1 VIPEYES
8 RFIAQ
13 SADGVNIISRFMRA
27 PVPVQSWFQGGR
39 SSGGL
44 CHPFGL
50 CYNNIQVPLTRFAL
64 EALSQRASS
73 LLKTLV
79 EMHIREGQPV
89 ASKNLQGESGLS
101 VSSAT
106 VRNIMA
112 ELEDLGYLSSP
123 HTSSGRI
130 PTAQGYRF
138 FVDSLLQVGPVGQ
151 GAMSALNAGLDPN
164 RSASELV
171 QSASNLLAQ
180 ITYQTGIVTVPKPA
194 SSQLRQ
200 IEFLPLSGDRVL
212 VIMVINER
220 EVQNRII
227 QVQRAMTEAQ
237 LKTAADLINQRYAG
251 RDLSQVKHQIVREM
265 AEARSRID
273 AYLEAALE
281 LASAAIDNPDTA
293 DGVVVAGEVSLL
305 NQASPEDMQ
314 KLRELFDA
322 FERKRDLLEL
332 MERCSRA
339 DGIQIFIGEEAGFDV
354 FGDFSVITAPYAQGA
369 QSLGV
374 LGVIGPTRMAYERVI
389 PIVDVTARMLT
400 AALSR

>member
-1 VIPEYES
+1 
-8 RFIAQ
+8 
-13 SADGVNIISRFMRA
+13 M
-27 PVPVQSWFQGGR
+27 
-39 SSGGL
+39 
-44 CHPFGL
+44 
-50 CYNNIQVPLTRFAL
+50 
-64 EALSQRASS
+64 EALSPRASS

-79 EMHIREGQPV
+79 EMHIREGQPI

-101 VSSAT
+101 VSPAT

-112 ELEDLGYLSSP
+112 ELEDLGYLASP
-123 HTSSGRI
+123 HTSAGRI

-138 FVDSLLQVGPVGQ
+138 FVDSLLQVGPVEQ
-151 GAMSALNAGLDPN
+151 GAVSALNAALDPN
-164 RSASELV
+164 RSTSELV

-212 VIMVINER
+212 VILVINER

-227 QVQRAMTEAQ
+227 QMQRPMNEEQ
-237 LKTAADLINQRYAG
+237 LKAAADIINQRYAG
-251 RDLSQVKHQIVREM
+251 ADLSQVKTQIVREM

-281 LASAAIDNPDTA
+281 LASAAIDTQEPSENVMVT
-293 DGVVVAGEVSLL
+293 GEASLL

-332 MERCSRA
+332 LERCSRA

-354 FGDFSVITAPYAQGA
+354 FGDFSVITAPYAQGS

-389 PIVDVTARMLT
+389 PIVDVTARMLS

>member
-1 VIPEYES
+1 
-8 RFIAQ
+8 
-13 SADGVNIISRFMRA
+13 M
-27 PVPVQSWFQGGR
+27 
-39 SSGGL
+39 
-44 CHPFGL
+44 
-50 CYNNIQVPLTRFAL
+50 
-64 EALSQRASS
+64 EALSPRATS

-138 FVDSLLQVGPVGQ
+138 FVDSLLQVGPVEQ

-194 SSQLRQ
+194 SAQLRQ

-227 QVQRAMTEAQ
+227 QVQRAMTETQ
-237 LKTAADLINQRYAG
+237 LKAVADLINQRYAG
-251 RDLSQVKHQIVREM
+251 ADLSQVKNQIVREM

-281 LASAAIDNPDTA
+281 LASAAIDSPDAA
-293 DGVVVAGEVSLL
+293 DGVVVAGEASLL

-389 PIVDVTARMLT
+389 PIVDVTARMLS

>member
-1 VIPEYES
+1 V
-8 RFIAQ
+8 
-13 SADGVNIISRFMRA
+13 
-27 PVPVQSWFQGGR
+27 
-39 SSGGL
+39 
-44 CHPFGL
+44 
-50 CYNNIQVPLTRFAL
+50 
-64 EALSQRASS
+64 EALSPRASS

-79 EMHIREGQPV
+79 EMHIREGQPI

-101 VSSAT
+101 VSPAT

-112 ELEDLGYLSSP
+112 ELEDLGYLVSP
-123 HTSSGRI
+123 HTSAGRI

-138 FVDSLLQVGPVGQ
+138 FVDSLLQVGPVEQ
-151 GAMSALNAGLDPN
+151 GAVSALNAALDPN
-164 RSASELV
+164 RSTSELV

-212 VIMVINER
+212 VILVINER

-227 QVQRAMTEAQ
+227 QMQRPMNEEQ
-237 LKTAADLINQRYAG
+237 LKAAADIINQRYAG
-251 RDLSQVKHQIVREM
+251 ADLSQVKTQIVREM

-281 LASAAIDNPDTA
+281 LASAAIDTQEQSENVMVT
-293 DGVVVAGEVSLL
+293 GEASLL

-332 MERCSRA
+332 LERCSRA

-354 FGDFSVITAPYAQGA
+354 FGDFSVITAPYAQGS

-389 PIVDVTARMLT
+389 PIVDVTARMLS

>member
-1 VIPEYES
+1 
-8 RFIAQ
+8 
-13 SADGVNIISRFMRA
+13 M
-27 PVPVQSWFQGGR
+27 
-39 SSGGL
+39 
-44 CHPFGL
+44 
-50 CYNNIQVPLTRFAL
+50 
-64 EALSQRASS
+64 EALSPRASS

-79 EMHIREGQPV
+79 EMHIREGQPI

-101 VSSAT
+101 VSPAT

-112 ELEDLGYLSSP
+112 ELEDLGYLASP
-123 HTSSGRI
+123 HTSAGRI

-138 FVDSLLQVGPVGQ
+138 FVDSLLQVGPVEQ
-151 GAMSALNAGLDPN
+151 GAVSALNAALDPN
-164 RSASELV
+164 RSTSELV

-212 VIMVINER
+212 VILVINER

-227 QVQRAMTEAQ
+227 QMQRPMSEEQ
-237 LKTAADLINQRYAG
+237 LKAAADIINQRYAG
-251 RDLSQVKHQIVREM
+251 ADLSQVKTQIVREM

-281 LASAAIDNPDTA
+281 LASAAIDTQEQSENVMVT
-293 DGVVVAGEVSLL
+293 GEASLL

-332 MERCSRA
+332 LERCSRA

-354 FGDFSVITAPYAQGA
+354 FGDFSVITAPYAQGS

-389 PIVDVTARMLT
+389 PIVDVTARMLS

>member
-1 VIPEYES
+1 
-8 RFIAQ
+8 
-13 SADGVNIISRFMRA
+13 M
-27 PVPVQSWFQGGR
+27 
-39 SSGGL
+39 
-44 CHPFGL
+44 
-50 CYNNIQVPLTRFAL
+50 
-64 EALSQRASS
+64 EALSPRASS

-79 EMHIREGQPV
+79 EMHIREGQPI

-101 VSSAT
+101 VSPAT

-112 ELEDLGYLSSP
+112 ELEDLGYLASP
-123 HTSSGRI
+123 HTSAGRI

-138 FVDSLLQVGPVGQ
+138 FVDSLLQVGPVEQ
-151 GAMSALNAGLDPN
+151 GAVSALNAALDPN
-164 RSASELV
+164 RSTSELV

-212 VIMVINER
+212 VILVINER

-227 QVQRAMTEAQ
+227 QMQRPMNEEQ
-237 LKTAADLINQRYAG
+237 LKAAADIINQRYAG
-251 RDLSQVKHQIVREM
+251 ADLSQVKTQIVREM

-281 LASAAIDNPDTA
+281 LASVAIDTQEQSENVMVT
-293 DGVVVAGEVSLL
+293 GEASLL

-332 MERCSRA
+332 LERCSRA

-354 FGDFSVITAPYAQGA
+354 FGDFSVITAPYAQGS

-389 PIVDVTARMLT
+389 PIVDVTARMLS

>member
-1 VIPEYES
+1 
-8 RFIAQ
+8 
-13 SADGVNIISRFMRA
+13 M
-27 PVPVQSWFQGGR
+27 
-39 SSGGL
+39 
-44 CHPFGL
+44 
-50 CYNNIQVPLTRFAL
+50 
-64 EALSQRASS
+64 EALSPRASS
-73 LLKTLV
+73 LLKTLI
-79 EMHIREGQPV
+79 EMHIREGQPI

-101 VSSAT
+101 VSPAT

-112 ELEDLGYLSSP
+112 ELEDFGYLASP
-123 HTSSGRI
+123 HTSAGRI

-138 FVDSLLQVGPVGQ
+138 FVDSLLQVGPVEQ
-151 GAMSALNAGLDPN
+151 GAVSALTAGLDPN

-212 VIMVINER
+212 VILVINER

-227 QVQRAMTEAQ
+227 QMQRPMNEEH
-237 LKTAADLINQRYAG
+237 LKAAADLINQRYAG
-251 RDLSQVKHQIVREM
+251 ADLSQVKTRIVREM

-273 AYLEAALE
+273 AYMEAALE
-281 LASAAIDNPDTA
+281 LASAAIDTQEQSENVMVT
-293 DGVVVAGEVSLL
+293 GEASLL

-332 MERCSRA
+332 LDRCSRA

-354 FGDFSVITAPYAQGA
+354 FGDFSVITAPYAQGS

-389 PIVDVTARMLT
+389 PIVDVTARMLS

>member
-1 VIPEYES
+1 M
-8 RFIAQ
+8 Q
-13 SADGVNIISRFMRA
+13 
-27 PVPVQSWFQGGR
+27 
-39 SSGGL
+39 
-44 CHPFGL
+44 
-50 CYNNIQVPLTRFAL
+50 
-64 EALSQRASS
+64 ALSPRASS

-79 EMHIREGQPV
+79 EMHIREGQPI

-106 VRNIMA
+106 VRNIMS

-123 HTSSGRI
+123 HTSAGRV
-130 PTAQGYRF
+130 PTPQGYRF
-138 FVDSLLQVGPVGQ
+138 FVDSLLQVGPVEED
-151 GAMSALNAGLDPN
+151 AVSVLNAGLDPN
-164 RSASELV
+164 RSSSELV

-194 SSQLRQ
+194 ASQLRQ

-212 VIMVINER
+212 VILVINER

-227 QVQRAMTEAQ
+227 QMPRPMTEEQ
-237 LKTAADLINQRYAG
+237 LKSAADLINLRYSG
-251 RDLSQVKHQIVREM
+251 NDLAHVKQYIVREM
-265 AEARSRID
+265 AEARTKID
-273 AYLEAALE
+273 RYLEAALE
-281 LASAAIDNPDTA
+281 LAQAAIDA
-293 DGVVVAGEVSLL
+293 EQEAESVVVTGESSLL
-305 NQASPEDMQ
+305 NQASPENIQ

-322 FERKRDLLEL
+322 FERKRDLLGL
-332 MERCSRA
+332 MERCSKA

-389 PIVDVTARMLT
+389 PIVDVTARMLS

>member
-1 VIPEYES
+1 
-8 RFIAQ
+8 
-13 SADGVNIISRFMRA
+13 M
-27 PVPVQSWFQGGR
+27 PVQSWFQGGR

-389 PIVDVTARMLT
+389 PIVDVTARMLS

>member
-1 VIPEYES
+1 
-8 RFIAQ
+8 
-13 SADGVNIISRFMRA
+13 
-27 PVPVQSWFQGGR
+27 VPVQSWFQGGR
-39 SSGGL
+39 GSGGL
-44 CHPFGL
+44 CHPFEL